1 MTSYRIYRAAETGA
15 VFFYHTYTPM
25 GFMKRDEDIE

>member
-1 MTSYRIYRAAETGA
+1 MTSYKVYRAAGTGA
-15 VFFYHTYTPM
+15 VFFYHNYTLV